1 MVKPP
6 HFHFR
11 STRSVSGRGTK
22 TEKCH
27 TPELLNL
34 KPQLRF
40 RHPVL
45 SEEGGLLPCPLPPAR
60 GSTVSTLGARGVG
73 EYCAWRIVPAPWGC
87 GLRCPYT
94 PRPVHWPRSPLDSPS
109 LALLGKN
116 KNQKNLGFRQEK
128 TPQVGIILFEAR
140 SPTPFLFLLSP
151 STDTN
156 RIFNCRIAVF

>member
-1 MVKPP
+1 MPHPRVAEPEAAAKVPSSSAFRGGWPP
-6 HFHFR
+6 
-11 STRSVSGRGTK
+11 
-22 TEKCH
+22 
-27 TPELLNL
+27 
-34 KPQLRF
+34 
-40 RHPVL
+40 
-45 SEEGGLLPCPLPPAR
+45 PLPPAR

-156 RIFNCRIAVF
+156 RIFNCRIAIF